1 MILSSRDAWR
11 RGGSAPAW
19 PRLSRTRSDKE
30 ETRSAISVVG
40 RAVTCMP
47 KVHESVHLW
56 TFGHGA
62 GVCVVVSSLC
72 GYPPVVRPPQ
82 GAMSVRRT
90 AAMPR
95 TAAAAASQ
103 GGKSSRFPLGSR
115 LP

>member
-1 MILSSRDAWR
+1 MDAERISR
-11 RGGSAPAW
+11 
-19 PRLSRTRSDKE
+19 
-30 ETRSAISVVG
+30 
-40 RAVTCMP
+40 
-47 KVHESVHLW
+47 
-56 TFGHGA
+56 GA
-62 GVCVVVSSLC
+62 ERHALPSLMSSLHYVV
-72 GYPPVVRPPQ
+72 YPPEVRPPQ